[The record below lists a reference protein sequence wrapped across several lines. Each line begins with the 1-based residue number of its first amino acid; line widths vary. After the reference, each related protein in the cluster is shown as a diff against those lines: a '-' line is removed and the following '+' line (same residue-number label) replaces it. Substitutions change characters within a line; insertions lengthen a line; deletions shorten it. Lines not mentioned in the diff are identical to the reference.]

1 VVAFR
6 IAKAEKSHIIAETLV
21 KGETILPGLCLK
33 VKARNKLELEDYL
46 CCTFY
51 HHATPRDAN
60 EEKGIIKIMKK

>member
-33 VKARNKLELEDYL
+33 
-46 CCTFY
+46 
-51 HHATPRDAN
+51 
-60 EEKGIIKIMKK
+60 